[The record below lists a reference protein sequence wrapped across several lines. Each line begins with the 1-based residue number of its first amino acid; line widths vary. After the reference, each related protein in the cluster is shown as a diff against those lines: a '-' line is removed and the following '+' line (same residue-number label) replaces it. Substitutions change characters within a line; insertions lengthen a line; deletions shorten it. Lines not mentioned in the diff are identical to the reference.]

1 VAYLNYDQD
10 AERQVIGAIILE
22 PSYLGQVDL
31 DPADF
36 YYSDHRRLFEII
48 LSLKQ
53 QGEDITQE
61 AIRERVES
69 KEDEWA
75 LIRAVSEALPLDC
88 LAQATR
94 VKELSRQR
102 HLTNAM
108 EKALRDFR
116 KDNLTSTEL
125 ADRLRLALDS
135 ITLPSR
141 TSRIISITNPRIV
154 QTESPVYKLTV
165 SSINGKNSAEIRL
178 SSAELDKPAI
188 FRRHIREK
196 LRINPLLPKQYEEFI
211 HKLVQQAE
219 VESEQ
224 EDASSSETVCYW
236 IREWFSGANEAEDV
250 EDLTQGYIKR
260 ERARWFSAE
269 RLLRFISEHGKTK
282 LNRSELWA
290 VISDRGG
297 KKSRNF
303 RLGDK
308 VVKLWGLDE
317 SFFEQEA
324 LIEGDQLELQKED
337 DDLRWLED

>member
-1 VAYLNYDQD
+1 
-10 AERQVIGAIILE
+10 
-22 PSYLGQVDL
+22 
-31 DPADF
+31 
-36 YYSDHRRLFEII
+36 
-48 LSLKQ
+48 
-53 QGEDITQE
+53 
-61 AIRERVES
+61 VES

-75 LIRAVSEALPLDC
+75 LTRAISEALPLDC
-88 LAQATR
+88 LVQAER

-102 HLTNAM
+102 HLAGAI

-116 KDNLTSTEL
+116 KNNLTSTEL

-135 ITLPSR
+135 ISLPSR
-141 TSRIISITNPRIV
+141 TSRMISITNPRIV

-165 SSINGKNSAEIRL
+165 SSINGTNPVEVRI
-178 SSAELDKPAI
+178 SSAELDKPAS

-196 LRINPLLPKQYEEFI
+196 LRINPLLPKQYDEFI
-211 HKLVQQAE
+211 HKIVQQAE

-224 EDASSSETVCYW
+224 EDASSEETICYW
-236 IREWFSGANEAEDV
+236 IKEWFSGANEAEDV
-250 EDLTQGYIKR
+250 EDLNQGYIKR
-260 ERARWFSAE
+260 EGARWFSAE

-317 SFFEQEA
+317 SFFSEEQEA
-324 LIEGDQLELQKED
+324 PIEGDQLEMED
-337 DDLRWLED
+337 NLSWLEKS